1 MSTIKRTVRL
11 SILKMVAATLAGCA
25 IVGVSLLPGVRG
37 GGGAAFAQQPA
48 APVSGDHERRLQ
60 RLERILENRILV
72 EMLDRME
79 ALQTELQALRG
90 ASETHANKIEGLKRR
105 QKELYLDL
113 DRRMQE
119 LERTGVGSPAAPP
132 QAAADAAEDVNAT
145 VDANIE
151 QSAYERAFR
160 MLQEGRYDQAEGEFQ
175 TFLQAYPN
183 GRYTANA
190 QYWLGEVYYLKR
202 DFDKAVREFSKV
214 IDGYP
219 NSTKRPNALL
229 KKGFVHYEKGEWAEA
244 RASLQAV
251 KQQYPET
258 SAARLA
264 SNRLRQ
270 MSAEGR

>member
-1 MSTIKRTVRL
+1 MVRF
-11 SILKMVAATLAGCA
+11 SILKTFVACA
-25 IVGVSLLPGVRG
+25 IAGASLLPGVRG
-37 GGGAAFAQQPA
+37 GAVAFAQQPA

-60 RLERILENRILV
+60 RLERILENQILV

-90 ASETHANKIEGLKRR
+90 ASETHTNKIEGLKRR

-119 LERTGVGSPAAPP
+119 MERTGGAPVAPAVPG
-132 QAAADAAEDVNAT
+132 AAADANAT
-145 VDANIE
+145 ADANIE

-183 GRYTANA
+183 GRYAANA

-202 DFDKAVREFSKV
+202 DFDKAVIEFSKV

-219 NSTKRPNALL
+219 NSTKRANALL
-229 KKGFVHYEKGEWAEA
+229 KKGFVHYEKSEWADA
-244 RASLQAV
+244 RSSLQAV